1 MHRPVRDA
9 TSCVAMRC
17 YGGLGRSLPPAGW
30 RSRVVRCAPRAW
42 QMWCARSSV
51 SAVDLFHRLHYL
63 GYYVIHVW
71 TGAGCPTTEYYM
83 RQGGQKDPDK
93 YKTCKMQPGRF
104 LHWVDCS
111 PIPIFDTIANVDR
124 FLNECRYGRFF
135 LKRTVEVYEQ
145 RKAMREGRSAPN
157 ATHGS
162 EPPSRTV
169 RTISSLKPTHGRPKY

>member
-1 MHRPVRDA
+1 
-9 TSCVAMRC
+9 MRC